1 MDKLQ
6 ELNSLLNSE
15 LGNVDTSQPLLKGLA
30 ELKVIEVTIK
40 DNKAGDG
47 SGINCTF
54 ALVNPMIA
62 TNGQPVNAGFKVFHN
77 VSLKETPKYSP
88 AMIQVNIARLRE
100 GITGSKA
107 GSFAPVEQY
116 EGMTFMAQLAPKMDD
131 QYGDKTVIARFVKKA

>member
-6 ELNSLLNSE
+6 ELNSLLNSD
-15 LGNVDTSQPLLKGLA
+15 LGNVATSLPLLKGLA
-30 ELKVIEVTIK
+30 ELEVIEITIK

-54 ALVNPMIA
+54 ALVNPMTSID
-62 TNGQPVNAGFKVFHN
+62 GRPVNAGFKVFHN

-88 AMIQVNIARLRE
+88 EMIQTNIARLKE

-116 EGMTFMAQLAPKMDD
+116 VGQKFMAQLAPKMDD